1 MKFLFRQMPWPD
13 STNRRIFRAAVIIGL
28 LTLLAKAAIAVKEV
42 FVARWFG
49 RDDSLDALLIA
60 YLVPYFVMSLAMGAL
75 VSAFVPTFVETRE
88 KQGIDAAQRLFSSA
102 MFLSVIVVIP
112 VTILLAVLAPYYLP
126 YMGSS
131 FSAAKLRL
139 TRELLY
145 MMLPVVLFGGVAVF
159 VSAVL
164 NAGEKFALPALA
176 PLVTPIVTIL
186 FLEAAVKSWGAFSL
200 AGGIVTGSILEA
212 ALLTRAL
219 NAQGIRFTL
228 KWRGMD
234 SSMRSVL
241 GQYAPMMAG
250 SFLMC
255 GTSVVDQS
263 MAAMLP
269 GGSVAA
275 LNYANKI
282 VGAVVAI
289 GSVGLSTAA
298 LPYFSKMA
306 AQNDWN
312 GCRHTLK
319 RYSALVTLAAVP
331 FTACLIV
338 FSKPLV
344 RLLFQ
349 RGAFSSTDTELV
361 SRVQMC
367 YVIQIPFYICGML
380 FVRFLSSIR
389 RNDILMYGAVISL
402 PLDIVLNLVLMRVW
416 GVAGIAL
423 STSLVYAVSLLYL
436 ATFSLRLLAKERLGA
451 LAALQ

>member
-1 MKFLFRQMPWPD
+1 MPWPD

-28 LTLLAKAAIAVKEV
+28 LTLVAKAAVAIKEV
-42 FVARWFG
+42 LVARWFG
-49 RDDSLDALLIA
+49 RDDSLDAFLIA

-75 VSAFVPTFVETRE
+75 VSAFVPTYVETRE
-88 KQGIDAAQRLFSSA
+88 KQGVDAAQRLFSSA

-164 NAGEKFALPALA
+164 NAGERFALPALA
-176 PLVTPIVTIL
+176 PLVTPVVTIL
-186 FLEAAVKSWGAFSL
+186 FLKAAVKNWGAFSL
-200 AGGIVTGSILEA
+200 AGGIVAGSILEA

-219 NAQGIRFTL
+219 KAQGIRFTL
-228 KWRGMD
+228 RWRGVD
-234 SSMRSVL
+234 LSMRRVL

-255 GTSVVDQS
+255 GTSLVDQS

-275 LNYANKI
+275 LSYANKI
-282 VGAVVAI
+282 VGAAVAI
-289 GSVGLSTAA
+289 GSIGLSTAA

-312 GCRHTLK
+312 GCQHTLK
-319 RYSALVTLAAVP
+319 RYSALVALATVP

-344 RLLFQ
+344 RLLFE
-349 RGAFSSTDTELV
+349 RGAFTNGDTRLV
-361 SRVQMC
+361 SSVLIC
-367 YVIQIPFYICGML
+367 YSIQIPFFVGGML
-380 FVRFLSSIR
+380 FVRFLSSMR

-402 PLDIVLNLVLMRVW
+402 PLDIVLNLVLMRVA

-423 STSLVYAVSLLYL
+423 STSLVYAVSFLYL
-436 ATFSLRLLAKERLGA
+436 SMFSLRLLAKERLDA
-451 LAALQ
+451 LAALQL